1 MICFIC
7 YLLYYVQRGNVWIP
21 LGGFQ
26 TTGSSSWQGSSST
39 LSGAQRTSVRPKA
52 VILMLTSGSHSTNSL
67 QDKHTGTKRQEQ
79 LQMDRRIAN
88 SFSIFDIHGYFA
100 SMALHG
106 LAPNLIYS
114 EDVCTVRGHSESI
127 AWYLILRYI
136 IHSEICQLWVRS
148 RQPKKFFW
156 S

>member
-1 MICFIC
+1 MCHPGC
-7 YLLYYVQRGNVWIP
+7 VH
-21 LGGFQ
+21 
-26 TTGSSSWQGSSST
+26 SSCTAGKC
-39 LSGAQRTSVRPKA
+39 LDSVRRVPDDRFLL
-52 VILMLTSGSHSTNSL
+52 ILTRIEFHTVGRTMDECETKGRDFNVDKRFSLHKRGL

-106 LAPNLIYS
+106 LAPNFIYS

-127 AWYLILRYI
+127 A
-136 IHSEICQLWVRS
+136 
-148 RQPKKFFW
+148 
-156 S
+156 